1 MMEVTF
7 YDREPET
14 KEVLDTLRMKPR
26 LITFIYGPINSGKTE
41 LITHLI
47 EELSDDYV
55 VFYIN
60 LRTKFLASYD
70 DFIESLFEMEMETDR
85 TVKKGKETLA
95 ELISSATKITGIPIT
110 REFIDYVFKDNKP
123 KNAFSYMIKLFE
135 EVKKSGKQPVI
146 VLDELQKI
154 GDVNVNGSLIYEL
167 FNFFID
173 LTKELH
179 LCHVFAVTSDSLFIE
194 RVYSEA
200 MLKGRCRY
208 LLVDDFDY
216 ETTAAFLKGYGFTDE
231 DVRVAWEY
239 CGGKP
244 VCLIEL
250 INSRNRE
257 EKAKEMFTFRI
268 GELETRL
275 KLVKELGDEI
285 MIGSKR
291 CDVHYEKLVS
301 ALKMFVSREEIGMN
315 EVDEVSKRYLVKE
328 NILFVDPLT
337 TMMKPQSRLDLS
349 AIREVMRKLFT
360 KV

>member
-7 YDREPET
+7 YDRESEI
-14 KEVLDTLRMKPR
+14 KEIMDTMRMKPR
-26 LITFIYGPINSGKTE
+26 LITFVYGPINSGKTE
-41 LITHLI
+41 LISHLI
-47 EELSDDYV
+47 KELPDAYAPFYV
-55 VFYIN
+55 N
-60 LRTKFLASYD
+60 LRGRFITGYEDFLNV
-70 DFIESLFEMEMETDR
+70 LFEIDEEGAIDN
-85 TVKKGKETLA
+85 VSEYAQSFLKDL
-95 ELISSATKITGIPIT
+95 KILSGIPIPL
-110 REFIDYVFKDNKP
+110 N
-123 KNAFSYMIKLFE
+123 LFE
-135 EVKKSGKQPVI
+135 QIFEKKDKSKDMFKYIERFFAEMSKKHVPVLI
-146 VLDELQKI
+146 IDELQVI
-154 GDVNVNGSLIYEL
+154 GDLKIDGLLIYKL
-167 FNFFID
+167 FNFFVR

-179 LCHVFAVTSDSLFIE
+179 LAHVFVVTSDSLFLE
-194 RVYSEA
+194 QVYSEA
-200 MLKGRCRY
+200 VLKGRCRY

-231 DVRVAWEY
+231 GARVAWEY

-244 VCLIEL
+244 VCLVEL
-250 INSRNRE
+250 INCGNRE

-268 GELETRL
+268 GELETQL

-337 TMMKPQSRLDLS
+337 AMMKPQSMLDLS
-349 AIREVMRKLFT
+349 AIRAVMRDA
-360 KV
+360 